1 MHYLND
7 MHISVIGVEKLND
20 DTKKKY
26 FRKTNQQDPAADMLK
41 NDYRADYLK
50 EYEREKQKHT

>member
-1 MHYLND
+1 